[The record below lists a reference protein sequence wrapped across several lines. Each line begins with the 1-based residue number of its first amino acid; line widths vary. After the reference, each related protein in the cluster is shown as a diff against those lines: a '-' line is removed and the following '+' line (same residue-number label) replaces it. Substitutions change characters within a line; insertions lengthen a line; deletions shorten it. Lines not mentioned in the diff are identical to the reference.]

1 MISTRLHTGEQVTA
15 SKQTGHRPLVL
26 VYGSFQPGD
35 VPCGITSVMRS
46 FVDSCIRDTYDIEV
60 VSTFREADADRG
72 IWERLR
78 FGSGILVKTIG
89 KILRVRPALIDVH
102 AVAGRELFKQ
112 SAVLIAA
119 RLTRCPSVLRIHGGD
134 FDRVYARASR
144 SGKWLTR
151 FILRLPSRVVLLSEG
166 WAEIMRGIEPRM
178 KSAVIHNLVS
188 CDEFESLGRNRPD
201 TQDVLFLANLCE
213 RKGHF
218 DALDA
223 AVLVRESF
231 PEVRFRLAGVERDP
245 GALAELQAYAKRRGL
260 EDTACFLGAVSGE
273 AKAREITHASI
284 LILPSHTEAMPIS
297 IMEGMAAAL
306 PVVATRVGA
315 IPEMIQDEQTGF
327 LIDPRDPES
336 LAKRIVQLLGDRRL
350 REELGERARAFARS
364 HWDKD
369 VVAHLSASLF
379 AEISRGGR

>member
-1 MISTRLHTGEQVTA
+1 
-15 SKQTGHRPLVL
+15 
-26 VYGSFQPGD
+26 
-35 VPCGITSVMRS
+35 MRS
-46 FVDSCIRDTYDIEV
+46 FVDSCIRDSYDIEV
-60 VSTFREADADRG
+60 VSTFREADADRT

-78 FGSGILVKTIG
+78 FGTGLLIKTIR

-102 AVAGRELFKQ
+102 AVAGRELLKQ
-112 SAVLIAA
+112 SAVLVAA
-119 RLTRCPSVLRIHGGD
+119 RLTRCPSILRIHGGD
-134 FDRVYARASR
+134 FDRVYARESR
-144 SGKWLTR
+144 SRKWITR

-166 WAEIMRGIEPRM
+166 WEKVVRGIEPRVR
-178 KSAVIHNLVS
+178 SSVIQNSVS
-188 CDEFESLGRNRPD
+188 SDELESMGRRRPD

-223 AVLVRESF
+223 AALVRRSF
-231 PEVRFRLAGVERDP
+231 PEVRFRFAGVERDL
-245 GALAELQAYAKRRGL
+245 GALAELQAHAARLGL
-260 EDTACFLGAVSGE
+260 ENTACFLGAVSGE
-273 AKAREITHASI
+273 AKAREITNASI

-327 LIDPRDPES
+327 LIPPRDPES
-336 LAKRIVQLLGDRRL
+336 LARQIVRLLGDRRL
-350 REELGERARAFARS
+350 REEVGERARAFART

-369 VVAHLSASLF
+369 VVARRSASLF
-379 AEISRGGR
+379 AEISRGGG